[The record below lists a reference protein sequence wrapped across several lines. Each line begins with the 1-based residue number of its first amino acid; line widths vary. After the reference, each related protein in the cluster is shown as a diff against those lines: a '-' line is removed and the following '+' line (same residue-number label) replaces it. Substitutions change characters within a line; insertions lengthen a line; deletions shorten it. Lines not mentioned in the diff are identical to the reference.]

1 MPNNSLVPFCRLI
14 CLMCLLSDQVE
25 RRALMDHA
33 ADDEGGPKLGDH
45 RPSQLTYA
53 PHRAINALMF
63 PTHMVSESVYAH
75 YPS

>member
-1 MPNNSLVPFCRLI
+1 M
-14 CLMCLLSDQVE
+14 QVE

-53 PHRAINALMF
+53 PHRAINAFMF
-63 PTHMVSESVYAH
+63 PTHMVKWGFLMH
-75 YPS
+75 YLVLLSGYCVL